1 MITTFF
7 WITIVVILLTLIIA
21 SVYDVRIR
29 QVPKTLWHPVY
40 FLSIIA
46 IIFYISTGGAFF
58 WPSVALCVIYYL
70 LNHFDLLGGADAWC
84 MMLIT
89 LLLPVTPI
97 SEFYFPG
104 LFACVVGLL
113 VLAAF
118 PILHMIKE
126 KEYKVPFMVIVL
138 VGFILSLGIEWVIL

>member
-7 WITIVVILLTLIIA
+7 WVTIVVILLTLIIA

-29 QVPKTLWHPVY
+29 EVPKTLWHPVY

-46 IIFYISTGGAFF
+46 IMYYIESPGFF
-58 WPSVALCVIYYL
+58 WPSIALCVIYYI
-70 LNHFDLLGGADAWC
+70 LNQTHFLGGADAWC

-104 LFACVVGLL
+104 LFAVVIGGL
-113 VLAAF
+113 VLVVF
-118 PILHMIKE
+118 PILYIIHKRD
-126 KEYKVPFMVIVL
+126 YKVPFMVIIL
-138 VGFILSLGIEWVIL
+138 IGFILSLIVECVIL